1 MNKLLLNIV
10 SFSMIVSV
18 MFAVMGLPLQYHT
31 CGITGERIMKVIEKP
46 ECACEAEPAET
57 TSCCHEE
64 TVESN
69 NCSSEQ
75 IAVPDNNNVAFKE
88 LDCCQNEV
96 FLISLNES
104 FVSSIVNNANV
115 VSQISGFISAK
126 LRFDEYKCELNQAKT
141 LQKMPR
147 DIILELIH
155 ILHRSDNRDTDHNT
169 THSNTALF
177 GI

>member
-1 MNKLLLNIV
+1 MKKLLLNIV

-18 MFAVMGLPLQYHT
+18 MFAVIGLPLQYHT
-31 CGITGERIMKVIEKP
+31 CGITGERILKVIETP
-46 ECACEAEPAET
+46 ECICEAESIEPV
-57 TSCCHEE
+57 SCCHAE

-69 NCSSEQ
+69 NCSNEQ
-75 IAVPDNNNVAFKE
+75 ITISDNNNLVIKK

-104 FVSSIVNNANV
+104 FVNTIANYLFVANV

-141 LQKMPR
+141 LQKLPR
-147 DIILELIH
+147 DIVLEI
-155 ILHRSDNRDTDHNT
+155 ICVMHRTVNSDTDH
-169 THSNTALF
+169 HSL
-177 GI
+177 